1 MKEMVLLED
10 EIKIF
15 NEELKVRLED
25 TNPTIEEM
33 ATGMETGNW
42 SQYEKIKRDS
52 TGEKQTNME
61 TFYSKQADRNNSVKE
76 SLH

>member
-33 ATGMETGNW
+33 ATGMETGN
-42 SQYEKIKRDS
+42 
-52 TGEKQTNME
+52 
-61 TFYSKQADRNNSVKE
+61 
-76 SLH
+76 